1 MKTKHELLAEAREVA
16 DRLRMTG
23 EHPQVL
29 RKIEDLIAAPA
40 AAQHGGAM
48 LKLQNLLNLV
58 EAAK

>member
-1 MKTKHELLAEAREVA
+1 MKSKTELLAEARDAVE
-16 DRLRMTG
+16 RLRQSG

-29 RKIEDLIAAPA
+29 RKIEDILAAPA

-48 LKLQNLLNLV
+48 LKLANLLTLL